1 MSDDHSG
8 AGPFEM
14 ILSQLL
20 HVTLI
25 PVTRLLGASDVP
37 TLQATVQNTAPHS
50 ITVLTYNSLLD
61 NAAGVL
67 GIFHLIDSSTGEEGP
82 SDVVQF
88 RKVWPPTRD
97 AFAEIAPNESIKVEI
112 PLRTHK
118 LEAGKKYDVTARWA
132 WQGLWKE
139 NVDVAMEQCSN
150 VDTAEWSQNSP
161 TTEVKVEG
169 AFEVKQ

>member
-1 MSDDHSG
+1 MSDDHSSTG
-8 AGPFEM
+8 SSEM
-14 ILSQLL
+14 MLSHLL

-25 PVTRLLGASDVP
+25 PVARLLAASDVP

-61 NAAGVL
+61 NGAGVL
-67 GIFHLIDSSTGEEGP
+67 GIVHVIDCLTGKEVP

-88 RKVWPPTRD
+88 RRVWPPGRD
-97 AFAEIAPNESIKVEI
+97 AFVELAPNESLKVEI

-118 LEAGKKYDVTARWA
+118 LEAGKKYDITAQWA
-132 WQGLWKE
+132 WQGLWKGT
-139 NVDVAMEQCSN
+139 VDVAMEACSSG
-150 VDTAEWSQNSP
+150 DAAEGSWNSP
-161 TTEVKVEG
+161 TTEAKIED